1 MKINLRHTA
10 GWSHISRLYEQRW
23 PDLYVH
29 VDKPNAVVEV
39 HHRTTR
45 HLLVLDM
52 TPEAV
57 EELLADA
64 EYLGDESLVR
74 SVRIQLRHAGV

>member
-10 GWSHISRLYEQRW
+10 GWSHISRLYEQAG
-23 PDLYVH
+23 PNVYVH

-52 TPEAV
+52 TPEAI
-57 EELLADA
+57 EDLLADA

-74 SVRIQLRHAGV
+74 LVRMQMRHAGV